1 MEIIDIS
8 QELFSSVV
16 FPGDTPPT
24 PRRVM
29 SISNGDAVNLTD
41 VTMCAH
47 NGTHI
52 DAPCHFIDGGASVEQ
67 LDLHRFVGTA
77 DVITVFGV
85 ADAETLSHLIPLD
98 CKRLLIRG
106 ADYITPDGARL
117 IVEQGILLV
126 GVEAQSV
133 GDPKAPRETHIILL
147 SSNVGILEGLR
158 LKNAP
163 DGRYFLSAAPIN
175 MGGSDG
181 APCRAVLISDITTDI
196 TL

>member
-29 SISNGDAVNLTD
+29 SISNGDAINLTD
-41 VTMCAH
+41 VTMCTH

-52 DAPCHFIDGGASVEQ
+52 DAPCHFIDGAAAVDR
-67 LDLHRFVGTA
+67 LDLHRFIGTA
-77 DVITVFGV
+77 DVVTVFG
-85 ADAETLSHLIPLD
+85 AANAETLARLIPPD

-106 ADYITPDGARL
+106 ADYITADGARL
-117 IVEQGILLV
+117 IVERGILLV

-133 GDPKAPRETHIILL
+133 GNPASPRDTHVILL
-147 SSNVGILEGLR
+147 SSNVAIIEGLR
-158 LKNAP
+158 LENAP
-163 DGRYFLSAAPIN
+163 DSRYFLFAAPVN

-181 APCRAVLISDITTDI
+181 APCRAVLISDIT
-196 TL
+196 